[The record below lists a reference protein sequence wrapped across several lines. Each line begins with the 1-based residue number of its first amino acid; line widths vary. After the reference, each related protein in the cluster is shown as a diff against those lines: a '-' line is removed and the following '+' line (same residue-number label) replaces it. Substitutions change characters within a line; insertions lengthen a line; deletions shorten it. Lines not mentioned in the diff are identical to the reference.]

1 MRKDSLSG
9 RTLLRLAVLALVAL
23 LIAACGQTKPTTPA
37 PADSQPAPSTDNQ
50 PAGSEQPAPEPP
62 PEKPPLAKVRYRFDW
77 LPRGNYAP
85 LFIAR
90 EKGYF
95 ADENLEVQID
105 NGNGSGNATK
115 LVGSGEYEFGQSDSL
130 TMAVGKSKGAKVKAV
145 FMMNQKSP
153 LAWVALAE
161 TGMKKPTDVEGKK
174 FGLNPGGSNLP
185 FFRSMSKVNNVDVD
199 KVEQVTI
206 GTPYEQYLLQKQVDV
221 VVGYVDAELP
231 ALAGHVGGMENLNVL
246 LGSDY
251 GMAMYGTTVIANE
264 TFLAEKPDVAQRFL
278 RAYAR
283 AWKDMID
290 NPDQAV
296 EILVKHNPDLSL
308 ELARQQLEADLKYT
322 FHSEMTDQHGWGWMT
337 EEKWAATQDLAI
349 TGGMMEAA
357 LAVDSLFTNEYLP
370 KD

>member
-1 MRKDSLSG
+1 MRKTFLPG
-9 RTLLRLAVLALVAL
+9 KTLMRLAVLALVAV

-37 PADSQPAPSTDNQ
+37 PATDNQ
-50 PAGSEQPAPEPP
+50 PAGTEQPPQVSATEPP
-62 PEKPPLAKVRYRFDW
+62 AEKPPLAKVRYRFDW

-161 TGMKKPTDVEGKK
+161 TGLKTPADVEGKK

-185 FFRSMSKVNNVDVD
+185 FFRSMAKVNNVDVS
-199 KVEQVTI
+199 KVEEVTI
-206 GTPYEQYLLQKQVDV
+206 GVPYEQYLLQKQVDI

-231 ALAGHVGGMENLNVL
+231 ALAEHVGGMENLNVL
-246 LGSDY
+246 LGSEH
-251 GMAMYGTTVIANE
+251 GMNMYGTTVIANE
-264 TFLAEKPDVAQRFL
+264 DFLAEQPDVASRFL

-283 AWKDMID
+283 AWADMIN
-290 NPDQAV
+290 NPDEAV
-296 EILVKHNPDLSL
+296 EILVKHNPDMPAA
-308 ELARQQLEADLKYT
+308 LAREQLAADIEYT
-322 FHSEMTDQHGWGWMT
+322 FHSDVVTEHGWGWMT
-337 EEKWAATQDLAI
+337 EETWATTQDLAV
-349 TGGMMEAA
+349 TGGMMESAMP
-357 LAVDSLFTNEYLP
+357 VDSLFSNDFLP
-370 KD
+370 KE